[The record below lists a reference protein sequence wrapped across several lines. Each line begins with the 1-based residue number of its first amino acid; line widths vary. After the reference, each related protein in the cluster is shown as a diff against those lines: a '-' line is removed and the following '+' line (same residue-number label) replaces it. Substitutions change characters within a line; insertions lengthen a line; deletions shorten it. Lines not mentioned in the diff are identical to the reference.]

1 MYHRCVRQFIYSH
14 STPMYDCLLLLMMTV
29 ATIAPFAGYG
39 GSGDVSAAG
48 LVDVDRAYKCWLNGG
63 ISIIM

>member
-48 LVDVDRAYKCWLNGG
+48 LVDVDRAYK
-63 ISIIM
+63 